1 MRFVIAPRMRLV
13 CMRKRW
19 KFILRLRRGASSTCG
34 PAAAHRAWHR
44 TPRWRRRAT
53 RRQAATS
60 TPAPP
65 AACALFPGIRSP
77 PSHLFGPSSPS
88 VILALCTGRNNT
100 SSSILASFASF
111 PLPPDPALAFDPE
124 PAPAGRESRRML
136 RHLCRHRG
144 AAWPGCR
151 LPFRSR
157 RDGRLH
163 VVGSGCGRAPRA
175 SDASCTVWTRG
186 PFLPELAALGG
197 GASAPFLPPRFKWH
211 AEARGAEAW
220 ALFRI

>member
-1 MRFVIAPRMRLV
+1 MRLV

-19 KFILRLRRGASSTCG
+19 TFILRQRRGASSTCG
-34 PAAAHRAWHR
+34 QAAARRAWHR
-44 TPRWRRRAT
+44 TPWWRRRAT
-53 RRQAATS
+53 RRQVATS

-111 PLPPDPALAFDPE
+111 PLPPDPALTFDPE
-124 PAPAGRESRRML
+124 PAPFGRESRRIL

-144 AAWPGCR
+144 TAWSGCR
-151 LPFRSR
+151 LPFSSR

-163 VVGSGCGRAPRA
+163 VVGSGCGGTPRA
-175 SDASCTVWTRG
+175 SDASCTIWTRG
-186 PFLPELAALGG
+186 LFLPELAVLGG
-197 GASAPFLPPRFKWH
+197 VASAPFLTPRFKRH
-211 AEARGAEAW
+211 AEAREAW